1 MADGGRTDYWAP
13 DSELDPVEPGAW
25 YKDADG
31 KYVEVCVNDFVDM
44 DIENV
49 MPPDPIWG
57 SSFQVLET
65 KPKSLLVRVYDSSTD
80 LYGPIEV
87 SAELVLDVYKR
98 RPHLDAAPDGAVVY
112 GDEE

>member
-13 DSELDPVEPGAW
+13 DSTWDPIEPGVW
-25 YKDADG
+25 YKDSEG
-31 KYVEVCVNDFVDM
+31 TYIEVCINDFVDL

-57 SSFQVLET
+57 SSFQVIDML
-65 KPKSLLVRVYDSSTD
+65 PKAILVRVYDPSTD
-80 LYGPIEV
+80 LYGPVEV
-87 SAELVLDVYKR
+87 SVELLLDVYKR
-98 RPHLDAAPDGAVVY
+98 RPHLEAPPEGAVVY